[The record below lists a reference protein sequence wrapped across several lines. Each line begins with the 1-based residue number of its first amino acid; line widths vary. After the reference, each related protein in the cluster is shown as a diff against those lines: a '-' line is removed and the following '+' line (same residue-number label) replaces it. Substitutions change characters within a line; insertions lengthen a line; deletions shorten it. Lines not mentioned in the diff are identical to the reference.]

1 MTIAALVLEYLKV
14 LLSPQCVAGLVAI
27 VFFSRFSADISAL
40 MRRVASIK
48 LPGGAEFSAPQLA
61 RTAEDRASD
70 KEPPALP
77 AGTAP
82 PLPEGI
88 HLTPEQ
94 ANAVAE
100 TLRAERAKAYLW
112 EYRYL
117 NHFLVPNT
125 QRVLD
130 WLAGLKERTTYG
142 MYDAWWLPIIQNA
155 NERRAIINAL
165 QAHYLIIIG
174 DGELME
180 VTPKGREYI
189 EWRGSMASPPVASGA
204 S

>member
-1 MTIAALVLEYLKV
+1 MTKATLVLEYLKV
-14 LLSPQCVAGLVAI
+14 LLSPQGVAGIVAI
-27 VFFSRFSADISAL
+27 VFFWKYGSDVSAL

-61 RTAEDRASD
+61 RTAEDTASD
-70 KEPPALP
+70 KAPPELT

-82 PLPEGI
+82 PLPEGV

-94 ANAVAE
+94 AAAVAG

-117 NHFLVPNT
+117 NFFLAPTT
-125 QRVLD
+125 QRILD
-130 WLAGLKERTTYG
+130 WLACLTDRTTSG
-142 MYDAWWLPIIQNA
+142 MFDAWWLPIVPNA

-165 QAHYLIIIG
+165 QAHYLILIG
-174 DGELME
+174 AGDLIE
-180 VTPKGREYI
+180 VTAKGREYI
-189 EWRGSMASPPVASGA
+189 EWRGPMPGPPTTSAS
-204 S
+204 